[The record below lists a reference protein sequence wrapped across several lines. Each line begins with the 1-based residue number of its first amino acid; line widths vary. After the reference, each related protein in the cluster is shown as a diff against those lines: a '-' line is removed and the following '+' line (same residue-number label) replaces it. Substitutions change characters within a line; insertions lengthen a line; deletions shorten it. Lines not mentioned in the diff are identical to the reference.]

1 MHLHPVMQICLGFP
15 LFLKFQN
22 YVCEFSL
29 LYHCWEFNNSN
40 IEHEKQQQN
49 LDPKK
54 IPVGTTHRYKV
65 GANEYHWLR
74 VVQLAC
80 GFFFVVD
87 YIVNLYSAPV
97 RLYYIFSFKGLVDFV
112 STLPIIL
119 YWR

>member
-1 MHLHPVMQICLGFP
+1 MQMCLGFT
-15 LFLKFQN
+15 LLLKFQN

-29 LYHCWEFNNSN
+29 LYHCWEFYNSN
-40 IEHEKQQQN
+40 LEHEKQQQN
-49 LDPKK
+49 LNPKK

-65 GANEYHWLR
+65 GAIEYHWLR

-87 YIVNLYSAPV
+87 YIVNIYSAPV
-97 RLYYIFSFKGLVDFV
+97 RLYYIFSIKGLVDFV